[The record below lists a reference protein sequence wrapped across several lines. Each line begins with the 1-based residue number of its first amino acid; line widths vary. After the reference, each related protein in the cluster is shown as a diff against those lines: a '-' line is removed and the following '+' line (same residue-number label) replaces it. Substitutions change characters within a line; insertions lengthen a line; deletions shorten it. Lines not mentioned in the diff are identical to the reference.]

1 MLCSDSV
8 STGPIVSGILGAQES
23 SYGLWWRGNF
33 LHPSVEANAWD
44 SQPRWHQ
51 NILWTLLGIAGGR
64 RDQQQG
70 TRVPWYHRVPDKGAP
85 ASPQV
90 LTWSWL
96 EMYIQAH
103 PSLLSQTLRVAR
115 VCSHLPPGCSMA
127 ATWRSHSRLPRA
139 PGNCPRLRVIVT
151 PSDPHSS
158 SSPRKVHAD
167 PMCSQGAGQAC
178 LDAVRPLS
186 GPSMRSPP
194 HSLAQLMG
202 LPSWQAVRRKPAPHS
217 ITTQGWRHPC
227 GLNCSQG
234 LGFHCVSCTLCG
246 QT

>member
-1 MLCSDSV
+1 MEREL
-8 STGPIVSGILGAQES
+8 P
-23 SYGLWWRGNF
+23 
-33 LHPSVEANAWD
+33 PSVRRGECMGLTAPLAPEHPANSPGHCRSEKRPATGYQD
-44 SQPRWHQ
+44 R
-51 NILWTLLGIAGGR
+51 
-64 RDQQQG
+64 
-70 TRVPWYHRVPDKGAP
+70 GAP

-103 PSLLSQTLRVAR
+103 PGLLSQTLWVAR

-151 PSDPHSS
+151 PLDPPSR

-178 LDAVRPLS
+178 PDAVRPLS
-186 GPSMRSPP
+186 GPSMQSPS

-202 LPSWQAVRRKPAPHS
+202 LPSW
-217 ITTQGWRHPC
+217 
-227 GLNCSQG
+227 
-234 LGFHCVSCTLCG
+234 
-246 QT
+246 

>member
-1 MLCSDSV
+1 MHGTHS
-8 STGPIVSGILGAQES
+8 PA
-23 SYGLWWRGNF
+23 
-33 LHPSVEANAWD
+33 
-44 SQPRWHQ
+44 
-51 NILWTLLGIAGGR
+51 
-64 RDQQQG
+64 G
-70 TRVPWYHRVPDKGAP
+70 TRTSCELSRALQVGEETSHRVLGYPGTTGYQDRGAP

-103 PSLLSQTLRVAR
+103 SGLLSQTLWVAR

-151 PSDPHSS
+151 PLDPPSR

-178 LDAVRPLS
+178 PDAVRPLC
-186 GPSMRSPP
+186 GPSMQSPS

-202 LPSWQAVRRKPAPHS
+202 LPSW
-217 ITTQGWRHPC
+217 
-227 GLNCSQG
+227 
-234 LGFHCVSCTLCG
+234 
-246 QT
+246 